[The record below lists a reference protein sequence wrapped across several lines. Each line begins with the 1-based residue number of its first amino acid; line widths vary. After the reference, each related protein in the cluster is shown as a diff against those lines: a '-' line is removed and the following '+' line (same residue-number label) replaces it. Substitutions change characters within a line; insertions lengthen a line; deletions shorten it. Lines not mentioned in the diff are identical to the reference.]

1 MLMTVG
7 IGMYM
12 HVADHDNYK
21 LELVIGEYTLGY
33 FKDHIKVSVCILFIK
48 TFKCFASVLAK
59 DVKSSKKT
67 QVWTASSYREF
78 YLFFCPYKIIKA
90 TKQ

>member
-21 LELVIGEYTLGY
+21 LVLVIGKYTLGY
-33 FKDHIKVSVCILFIK
+33 FKDHIKVSVFSLSKPSNVLQVCWQRMLSLQKRLKSGQHPHIENFIY
-48 TFKCFASVLAK
+48 FFAH
-59 DVKSSKKT
+59 
-67 QVWTASSYREF
+67 
-78 YLFFCPYKIIKA
+78 IK
-90 TKQ
+90 

>member
-33 FKDHIKVSVCILFIK
+33 FKDHMKVSAFSFYQNLQMFC
-48 TFKCFASVLAK
+48 KCVGK
-59 DVKSSKKT
+59 G
-67 QVWTASSYREF
+67 
-78 YLFFCPYKIIKA
+78 C
-90 TKQ
+90 

>member
-21 LELVIGEYTLGY
+21 LEPVIGEYTLGY
-33 FKDHIKVSVCILFIK
+33 FKDHVNHVKVSVFSLSK
-48 TFKCFASVLAK
+48 PSNVLQVCWQRMLSLQK
-59 DVKSSKKT
+59 RLKSG
-67 QVWTASSYREF
+67 QHPHIENFV
-78 YLFFCPYKIIKA
+78 FFLPI
-90 TKQ
+90 

>member
-1 MLMTVG
+1 MTVE

-33 FKDHIKVSVCILFIK
+33 FKDHIKVSVFFYQNLQMFC
-48 TFKCFASVLAK
+48 KCVGK
-59 DVKSSKKT
+59 G
-67 QVWTASSYREF
+67 
-78 YLFFCPYKIIKA
+78 C
-90 TKQ
+90 

>member
-33 FKDHIKVSVCILFIK
+33 FKDHIKVSVFFYQNLQMFC
-48 TFKCFASVLAK
+48 KCVGK
-59 DVKSSKKT
+59 G
-67 QVWTASSYREF
+67 
-78 YLFFCPYKIIKA
+78 C
-90 TKQ
+90 

>member
-21 LELVIGEYTLGY
+21 LELVIGKYTLGY
-33 FKDHIKVSVCILFIK
+33 FKDHIKVSVFSLSKPSNVLQVCWQRMLSLQKRLKSGQHPHIENFIY
-48 TFKCFASVLAK
+48 FFAH
-59 DVKSSKKT
+59 
-67 QVWTASSYREF
+67 
-78 YLFFCPYKIIKA
+78 IK
-90 TKQ
+90 

>member
-21 LELVIGEYTLGY
+21 FELVIGEYTLGY
-33 FKDHIKVSVCILFIK
+33 FKDHIKVSVFSLSKPSNVLQVCWQRMLSLQKRLKSGQHPHIENFI
-48 TFKCFASVLAK
+48 
-59 DVKSSKKT
+59 
-67 QVWTASSYREF
+67 Y
-78 YLFFCPYKIIKA
+78 FFVHIK
-90 TKQ
+90 

>member
-21 LELVIGEYTLGY
+21 FEPVIGEYTLGY
-33 FKDHIKVSVCILFIK
+33 FKDHIKVSAFSLSK
-48 TFKCFASVLAK
+48 PSKVL
-59 DVKSSKKT
+59 
-67 QVWTASSYREF
+67 
-78 YLFFCPYKIIKA
+78 
-90 TKQ
+90 